1 MTEKRRFARVLFER
15 TVRFSLHGVAYAGMK
30 IRDLSIG
37 GLFVRGDFP
46 DARPGDRFRLELHET
61 GRHSCLILHFGARI
75 VRVEEDGIGLRFTD
89 MTEDAYRF
97 LQTMVLYYTE
107 DPYGVAR
114 EFLEDFPG
122 SSSAGT

>member
-1 MTEKRRFARVLFER
+1 MTEKRRFARVVFER
-15 TVRFSLHGVAYAGMK
+15 TVRFALAGVVHTGMK
-30 IRDLSIG
+30 IRDLSLG
-37 GLFVRGDFP
+37 GLFVRGHFP
-46 DARPGDRFRLELHET
+46 EAREGDRLRLELHEA

-89 MTEDAYRF
+89 MSEDSYRF

-114 EFLEDFPG
+114 EFLEEFPG
-122 SSSAGT
+122 GSSAGP